1 LLDVKLPI
9 FEQFDI
15 LWLVLL
21 PVVEVMAALNLVLVF
36 VKRLLLL
43 VVVMTVS
50 AALVAHVLS
59 VLGV

>member
-1 LLDVKLPI
+1 MLDVKLPI

>member
-21 PVVEVMAALNLVLVF
+21 PVVEVMAALKLVLVF